1 MDKKINKT
9 ETTAAPLESFFID
22 KVVKVVPIV
31 RPNSWGHK
39 YQISEDGK
47 EVEFAVRTKVSVDKN
62 HVTGL
67 QTKNTVVATVHGFIS
82 DDTKDINEYKK
93 QHAHE
98 WVHILGSLDGI
109 GLTEDKSEWEESK
122 ENITLIDEE

>member
-47 EVEFAVRTKVSVDKN
+47 DKTN
-62 HVTGL
+62 VL
-67 QTKNTVVATVHGFIS
+67 IS
-82 DDTKDINEYKK
+82 L
-93 QHAHE
+93 
-98 WVHILGSLDGI
+98 ILHSLI
-109 GLTEDKSEWEESK
+109 CQYQ
-122 ENITLIDEE
+122 